1 MYRFRIHRTTISL
14 FVHIVCQA
22 IYETLKEE
30 YLDVPNKKEQWL
42 ELANGTYEKWHFRNA
57 YGAIDGKQIALIH
70 PHGSASE
77 FYNCNGFYS
86 LVFMAI
92 VDSNYKFVYADVG

>member
-70 PHGSASE
+70 PHGW
-77 FYNCNGFYS
+77 CVRV
-86 LVFMAI
+86 L
-92 VDSNYKFVYADVG
+92 